1 MAEEN
6 KLNYTKIMTPDYFE
20 MPEEIIF
27 DEQVFTILQKEE
39 ALSIEELERL
49 RVIDV
54 NKYKKSQ
61 LQNMLQEF
69 VTTYDY
75 PKLKKEIQK
84 IKMNSVES

>member
-6 KLNYTKIMTPDYFE
+6 ELNYTKIMTPDYFE

-49 RVIDV
+49 SVIDV
-54 NKYKKSQ
+54 NKYKK
-61 LQNMLQEF
+61 
-69 VTTYDY
+69 
-75 PKLKKEIQK
+75 
-84 IKMNSVES
+84 

>member
-6 KLNYTKIMTPDYFE
+6 ELNYTKIMTPDYFE

>member
-6 KLNYTKIMTPDYFE
+6 ELNYTKIMTPDYFE

-49 RVIDV
+49 SVIDV